1 MGGGGGGVVPMVQIV
16 QQAQKTPTRGA
27 NTSTGANSAAASLGN
42 ASTLLTGGADSID
55 TSKLALAR
63 NTLLGL

>member
-1 MGGGGGGVVPMVQIV
+1 MVPMVQIV
-16 QQAQKTPTRGA
+16 QQAPKSPAKGA
-27 NTSTGANSAAASLGN
+27 NTYTGANNAGAALGN
-42 ASTLLTGGADSID
+42 PTTLLTGGSDSID